1 MPKRRRFRSRRFY
14 PLRWLFN
21 FFVLLAGAWAVGFL
35 AFMVVVWAASPPNP
49 IPHADG
55 IVALTGGDDRVA
67 AALALLAEQDAPA
80 LLISGA
86 GRGTYLGDFT
96 ADDADA
102 ATRYAS
108 EITLGHAALSTRGNA
123 VETAAWAN
131 AHHMQSLIIVTADYH
146 MPRASLEIQRRLPN
160 VKLIEVPVR
169 PPAISHLFGLPT
181 LRLLAVEYSK
191 YLAVRSGLFED
202 TTGSFQGG
210 SVVGSLGGFAAG
222 NLEGGSAAG

>member
-1 MPKRRRFRSRRFY
+1 MPRRRRFRDRRFY
-14 PLRWLFN
+14 PLRWLLN
-21 FFVLLAGAWAVGFL
+21 LVVLLAGAWGVGFL
-35 AFMVVVWAASPPNP
+35 AFMVVVWAESPPNP

-55 IVALTGGDDRVA
+55 IVALTGGDGRVS
-67 AALALLAEQDAPA
+67 AALALLAERAAPA

-96 ADDADA
+96 ADDALA

-108 EITLGHAALSTRGNA
+108 EITVGHAALTTEGNA

-131 AHHMQSLIIVTADYH
+131 ARHMRALIIVTADYH
-146 MPRASLEIQRRLPN
+146 MPRASLEIQRCLPE
-160 VKLIEVPVR
+160 VRLIEVPVR

-191 YLAVRSGLFED
+191 YLVVRSGLFD
-202 TTGSFQGG
+202 DAGS
-210 SVVGSLGGFAAG
+210 
-222 NLEGGSAAG
+222 GGSAAEAGSGSAAGQ